1 MSNGKLGFT
10 RELYDYYF
18 DYTLPVGEKV
28 NIKIVTQQQVT
39 KLYVNGQFV
48 SNATGEFNHNGT
60 TKKSGITNATFALP
74 LQRIGSETN
83 AVQATIDNVNVT
95 AADMYNKSKWTGTT
109 NSETTYNNVEGLL
122 RYAFDNDYTSRWHS
136 NWKVLPIN

>member
-60 TKKSGITNATFALP
+60 TKKSGIECKENEF
-74 LQRIGSETN
+74 
-83 AVQATIDNVNVT
+83 
-95 AADMYNKSKWTGTT
+95 
-109 NSETTYNNVEGLL
+109 
-122 RYAFDNDYTSRWHS
+122 
-136 NWKVLPIN
+136 

>member
-39 KLYVNGQFV
+39 KLYVNGQF
-48 SNATGEFNHNGT
+48 S
-60 TKKSGITNATFALP
+60 I
-74 LQRIGSETN
+74 
-83 AVQATIDNVNVT
+83 
-95 AADMYNKSKWTGTT
+95 
-109 NSETTYNNVEGLL
+109 
-122 RYAFDNDYTSRWHS
+122 
-136 NWKVLPIN
+136 

>member
-1 MSNGKLGFT
+1 MGIMSNGKLGFT

-60 TKKSGITNATFALP
+60 NQEIRY
-74 LQRIGSETN
+74 LQMPHLLCRFS
-83 AVQATIDNVNVT
+83 VSVLKPMRFRQPFDNV
-95 AADMYNKSKWTGTT
+95 M
-109 NSETTYNNVEGLL
+109 
-122 RYAFDNDYTSRWHS
+122 
-136 NWKVLPIN
+136 